1 VIHVTVS
8 HATVSHSTDGNG
20 IFRVAIIAAVVS
32 SVIIIV
38 SCLGCCGA
46 WKVNPQ
52 KTFKKF

>member
-1 VIHVTVS
+1 M
-8 HATVSHSTDGNG
+8 
-20 IFRVAIIAAVVS
+20 FRVARIAAVVS